1 MAYTTINKGSSY
13 FTPKLYTGNGSATQA
28 ITGVGFKPDLVWVK
42 NRTAA
47 VSHCWVDVVRAA
59 PNQLGSDLTDAENTS
74 GNNYAVYG
82 GVSVLGTD
90 GFTVS
95 LGSDPTYQATN
106 KSAQNYVAWNWLA
119 SNTTTSNTAG
129 SITSTVSANP
139 TAGFSIVS
147 YTGTGAT
154 ATVGHGLGVT
164 PKMLIVKKRDTG
176 GTDWTVWGSVLG
188 GTVGSEKITL
198 NGTGA
203 KSTGL
208 NSSWFNNTA
217 PTSTLFTI
225 GTQSDLNGSGGT
237 YIGYC
242 FAEVKG
248 YSKFSSYIGNG
259 STDGTF
265 VYTGFKPAMIITK
278 ANAVAD
284 WFIRDNKQNSYNV
297 MNEYLSPNTTA
308 TSGNLN
314 SFDFVSNGFK
324 IRNDNNAWNGSGTT
338 YYYMA
343 FAENPFVSSTL
354 VPTTAR

>member
-13 FTPKLYTGNGSATQA
+13 FNTITYTGTGSSNSL
-28 ITGVGFKPDLVWVK
+28 TGVGFKPDWVWIK
-42 NRTAA
+42 KRNGA
-47 VSHCWVDVVRAA
+47 VGHRLYDAVRGVQ
-59 PNQLGSDLTDAENTS
+59 NTLFSNSTDAEATGQSTTLTAFNS
-74 GNNYAVYG
+74 
-82 GVSVLGTD
+82 D
-90 GFTVS
+90 GFTVIS
-95 LGSDPTYQATN
+95 ESGVNASGDT
-106 KSAQNYVAWNWLA
+106 YVAWNWLGA
-119 SNTTTSNTAG
+119 NTTVSNTSGT
-129 SITSTVSANP
+129 ITSTVSANT

-198 NGTGA
+198 EGQGA
-203 KSTGL
+203 KTTGL

-225 GTQSDLNGSGGT
+225 GTQSDLNSSGGT

-248 YSKFSSYIGNG
+248 YSKFGSYTGNG
-259 STDGTF
+259 SSDGPF
-265 VYTGFKPAMIITK
+265 VYLGFRPAMIWTK
-278 ANAVAD
+278 QSNTTGPWNVLDNARGPYNV
-284 WFIRDNKQNSYNV
+284 NQPYLQQNSSNA
-297 MNEYLSPNTTA
+297 EATA
-308 TSGNLN
+308 DYV
-314 SFDFVSNGFK
+314 DFLSNGFK
-324 IRNDNNAWNGSGTT
+324 IRYNGASPNASGDTIV
-338 YYYMA
+338 YIA

-354 VPTTAR
+354 IPTTAR